1 MAPWWHTALFV
12 VGIVAYSVAEMHVPA
27 KMTGAHPRSRV
38 SLYCFTIVFEFVL
51 VGYVWLFG
59 LRPAGKRIRDLI
71 GGKWDTPIA
80 FLIDLG
86 IAVMFWFVVF
96 AYLVSTGL
104 VFGKNPSSLDAMKA
118 MAPRSALEM
127 VLWVAV
133 SVSAGFCEE
142 LVFRGYLQRQFYALT
157 GMAPAAVICQALVFG
172 AAHLYQGVKGAAVI
186 AGYGALFGILAVSR
200 NSLRPGMIQHGAQDT
215 FTGLL
220 VSIAIRHKLI

>member
-1 MAPWWHTALFV
+1 
-12 VGIVAYSVAEMHVPA
+12 
-27 KMTGAHPRSRV
+27 V

-59 LRPAGKRIRDLI
+59 LWPAGKRIRDLI

-104 VFGKNPSSLDAMKA
+104 VFGKNPGSLDAMKA

-127 VLWVAV
+127 VLWVAL

-220 VSIAIRHKLI
+220 VSIAVRHKLI

>member
-1 MAPWWHTALFV
+1 M
-12 VGIVAYSVAEMHVPA
+12 PA
-27 KMTGAHPRSRV
+27 RMTGAHPRSRV
-38 SLYCFTIVFEFVL
+38 SLYCLTIAFEFVM
-51 VGYVWLFG
+51 VGYVWLLG

-71 GGKWDTPIA
+71 GGKWDKPGDFFKDVGIA
-80 FLIDLG
+80 FI
-86 IAVMFWFVVF
+86 FWLVVV

-104 VFGKNPSSLDAMKA
+104 VFGKNPGSLDAMKA
-118 MAPRSALEM
+118 MSPRSAVEI
-127 VLWVAV
+127 VLWVAL

-172 AAHLYQGVKGAAVI
+172 AAHLYQGVQGAAVI
-186 AGYGALFGILAVSR
+186 AGYGALFGILAASR

>member
-1 MAPWWHTALFV
+1 VAHGVVCRWHCGVQRGGDAHARENDGRTPAEPRQSVLLDDCFRVCDGRVRVAAWIAIIFWLV
-12 VGIVAYSVAEMHVPA
+12 VV
-27 KMTGAHPRSRV
+27 
-38 SLYCFTIVFEFVL
+38 
-51 VGYVWLFG
+51 
-59 LRPAGKRIRDLI
+59 
-71 GGKWDTPIA
+71 
-80 FLIDLG
+80 
-86 IAVMFWFVVF
+86 

-104 VFGKNPSSLDAMKA
+104 VFGKNPGSLDAMKA
-118 MAPRSALEM
+118 MSPRSAVEI
-127 VLWVAV
+127 VLWVAL

-172 AAHLYQGVKGAAVI
+172 AAHLYQGVQGAAVI
-186 AGYGALFGILAVSR
+186 AGYGALFGILAASR